1 MSSISNTNYPRKR
14 RLIRGIA
21 LLFLIYT
28 AMDIASPDLCRGE
41 TLGDLGQ
48 KLVAIGTPQLLD
60 NDGSTGPR
68 IAASDNQPTNE
79 PSEQQSDDDDCC
91 FCCCSHVLPGTVVA
105 NMAVTDISSPVT
117 FLDYLSVASPPLART
132 FHPPRSA

>member
-1 MSSISNTNYPRKR
+1 MSFVSNTSSSRKR

-28 AMDIASPDLCRGE
+28 AMDIASPELCRGE

-48 KLVAIGTPQLLD
+48 TLVAMGSPQLLD
-60 NDGSTGPR
+60 NDSSNGPR

-79 PSEQQSDDDDCC
+79 SSEQPSGDDDCC
-91 FCCCSHVLPGTVVA
+91 FCCCSHVLPGTVIA
-105 NMAVTDISSPVT
+105 NVAVTDLRSSVT
-117 FLDYLSVASPPLART
+117 FLEYLSVPSPPLART